1 MKRNK
6 EPKQL
11 ETFSTVKDTDNK
23 SLAICILAN
32 LSDQKS
38 NEILVEMMDYY
49 SVYSLP
55 QLTEEQVL
63 EYLHTKFNIM

>member
-1 MKRNK
+1 MKRYK

-23 SLAICILAN
+23 FLAICILAN

-63 EYLHTKFNIM
+63 EYLHTRFNTM